1 MTRGNPFQAPSSPR
15 VRKVSRWG
23 DRIFFG
29 LTAIGAAGVIA
40 VLVALAVVLY
50 YGALPI
56 INRDGLSFLTNQ
68 VWAPEFDIYGI
79 VPFAVGTLLTSAV
92 ALLISIPL
100 SVGAALF
107 LTQHAPAWLREPVA
121 QVVQLLAAI
130 PSVIFGFWG
139 LVVIVPIMVTTV
151 DPALSRY
158 LGWTGLFGGPTD
170 IGTNILTASIV
181 LAIMT
186 VPTITA
192 ISKDSIM
199 AVPRSQKEAAISL
212 GATDWEVAR
221 KAVLPYARGGIVAG
235 IVLGLGRALGE
246 TMAVTLTIG
255 NANGIPKS
263 FLAPGQTI
271 ASLIANDFFEAFDP
285 LERPALLYAALVLL
299 IITLAVNVGA
309 RFILARFQRGMGEKV
324 E

>member
-1 MTRGNPFQAPSSPR
+1 MTRGNLFPTSSAPKI
-15 VRKVSRWG
+15 RKVSKWG
-23 DRIFFG
+23 DRTFFV
-29 LTAIGAAGVIA
+29 LTAIGAAGVLA
-40 VLVALAVVLY
+40 VLAALAVVLY
-50 YGALPI
+50 YGALPT
-56 INRDGLSFLTNQ
+56 INREGLGFLFGRT
-68 VWAPEFDIYGI
+68 WAPEFNIFGI
-79 VPFAVGTLLTSAV
+79 VPFAAGTLLTSAV
-92 ALLISIPL
+92 ALVISIPL
-100 SVGAALF
+100 SLGAALF

-139 LVVIVPIMVTTV
+139 LVVIVPIMGTTV
-151 DPALSRY
+151 NPALQHY

-170 IGTNILTASIV
+170 IGTNVLTASIV

-186 VPTITA
+186 IPTITA

-199 AVPRSQKEAAISL
+199 AVPRSQKEAALSL

-221 KAVLPYARGGIVAG
+221 KAVLPYARGGIVAA

-255 NANGIPKS
+255 NANGIPSS
-263 FLAPGQTI
+263 FLGPGQTI
-271 ASLIANDFFEAFDP
+271 SSLIANEFFEAGP
-285 LERPALLYAALVLL
+285 LERPALVYAALVLL
-299 IITLAVNVGA
+299 VITLAVNVGA
-309 RFILARFQRGMGEKV
+309 RFILARFQRGMGGKV

>member
-1 MTRGNPFQAPSSPR
+1 MTRGNPFQTPSSPKT
-15 VRKVSRWG
+15 RKVSKWG
-23 DRIFFG
+23 DRIFFV
-29 LTAIGAAGVIA
+29 LTAIGAAGVVA

-56 INRDGLSFLTNQ
+56 INRDGFSFLTNR
-68 VWAPEFDIYGI
+68 VWDPEFDVFGI

-92 ALLISIPL
+92 ALVISIPL
-100 SVGAALF
+100 SLGAAIF
-107 LTQHAPAWLREPVA
+107 LTQHAPSWLREPVA

-139 LVVIVPIMVTTV
+139 LVVIVPVMASTV
-151 DPALSRY
+151 NPALQKY

-170 IGTNILTASIV
+170 FGTNVLTASVV

-199 AVPRSQKEAAISL
+199 AVPRSQKEAALSL
-212 GATDWEVAR
+212 GATDWEVTR
-221 KAVLPYARGGIVAG
+221 KAVLPYARGGIVAA

-255 NANGIPKS
+255 NSNGIPNS
-263 FLAPGQTI
+263 FIAPGQTI

-285 LERPALLYAALVLL
+285 LERPALVYAALVLL
-299 IITLAVNVGA
+299 VITLCVNIGA
-309 RFILARFQRGMGEKV
+309 RFILARFQRGMGGKV